1 MKTIKTGIK
10 YGFIAWV
17 ALETFLTIHYL
28 EKKFMKS
35 FDKKYT
41 TVDMHKE
48 EEDGQG

>member
-17 ALETFLTIHYL
+17 ALETFGAIHQI
-28 EKKFMKS
+28 EKELIKLFE
-35 FDKKYT
+35 KKYT

-48 EEDGQG
+48 EDDGQG

>member
-17 ALETFLTIHYL
+17 AMETFLTIRHL
-28 EKKFMKS
+28 EKKLMKS

-48 EEDGQG
+48 DEDGQG